1 MGKASIK
8 KLVKHMVLLV
18 YRCMARVLPVRRR
31 VIVFQSSLG
40 RDCTGNPR
48 AVYEEMVRRG
58 LDESYRC
65 YYILDAPEKFKGQLP
80 GRIRLVKNA
89 RLRYYAV
96 MAVAGVWVSD
106 TRFQNY
112 MIKRRDTLYIQTWH
126 GTPLKKLALDMDSLH
141 MAGEESLAQYKEAF
155 RQNTATWDCLISQN
169 PFSSGVFR
177 RAFDFHGTMLECGYP
192 RNDCLTKAMSADE
205 RQSRIAEL
213 GLPQDKKIMLY
224 APTWRDNA
232 YHNKE
237 SYRFETKL
245 DFARMREAFG
255 DEYVLAVKF
264 HYMVKEPDGWNPC
277 PEFVRVLKEDVDIA
291 RVYPVAEL
299 LITDYSSVMFDYSL
313 TGRPMFFYAY
323 DLEEYRDTLR
333 GFYFDFEQEAPGPI
347 VTTTEELIAAIQNGL
362 PAAREYEDKYR
373 RFCEKYNPYDD
384 GHASEK
390 VIEIIRKHAE
400 SSKQGKSGQ
409 NVDCVSAGDA
419 DNIAVT
425 KRRCAEN
432 AADTHYEEESSNEH
446 EITVCDKG
454 TD

>member
-8 KLVKHMVLLV
+8 KLVKNMVLGV
-18 YRCMARVLPVRRR
+18 YRSMARILPVCRR

-40 RDCTGNPR
+40 RNCTGNPR

-65 YYILDAPEKFKGQLP
+65 YYILDAPENFKGQLP

-106 TRFQNY
+106 TRFRNY

-155 RQNTATWDCLISQN
+155 RRNAATWDYLISQN

-177 RAFDFHGTMLECGYP
+177 RAFDFHGIMLECGYP
-192 RNDCLTKAMSADE
+192 RNDCLADVMSADE
-205 RQSRIAEL
+205 RQRRIAEL

-237 SYRFETKL
+237 NYRFETKL
-245 DFARMREAFG
+245 DFARMQEAFG
-255 DEYVLAVKF
+255 GEYVLAVKF
-264 HYMVKEPDGWNPC
+264 HYMVKESDGWNPC
-277 PEFVRVLKEDVDIA
+277 PEFVHVLKEDVDIA
-291 RVYPVAEL
+291 KVYPVAEL

-313 TGRPMFFYAY
+313 TGQPIFFYAY

-347 VTTTEELIAAIQNGL
+347 VTTTEELIAAIQNEQNT
-362 PAAREYEDKYR
+362 AQEYACKYR
-373 RFCEKYNPYDD
+373 RFREKYNPYDD

-390 VIEIIRKHAE
+390 VLEIIQRHAE
-400 SSKQGKSGQ
+400 SSKQGKNGQ
-409 NVDCVSAGDA
+409 IVDCVSCGDA
-419 DNIAVT
+419 DNIAIT
-425 KRRCAEN
+425 KRCCGEN
-432 AADTHYEEESSNEH
+432 TGDTHYEEEPSNEY